1 MSRLGDLI
9 LLERTR
15 QRMTP
20 KQVAKKC
27 GITEKYLLEVESGKR
42 IIADDQARRILKSIG
57 LREHN
62 EIDFSLDEIAATVD
76 LETLRIGQ
84 GQQASPGG
92 QGTAPAP
99 AREMPAAARRVA
111 STESAGAEGAGHAG
125 GIWLDAL
132 AGVLKSVP
140 VYNAAWSIVDR
151 RLLPISNGRIEGGA
165 PEKVFYF
172 LAPDDSMRGF
182 RVLSGDWALIVPSQ
196 SPIDEAIML
205 VEYRQHRALRK
216 VRKLDAQTVLL
227 QSFDREYLAE
237 PLSVNEVTFTG
248 RAVRLEISL

>member
-15 QRMTP
+15 QRLTP

-27 GITEKYLLEVESGKR
+27 GITDKYLLEVESGKR

-57 LREHN
+57 LREQN
-62 EIDFSLDEIAATVD
+62 EMDFTLDEIAATVD
-76 LETLRIGQ
+76 LETLKT
-84 GQQASPGG
+84 A
-92 QGTAPAP
+92 APAP
-99 AREMPAAARRVA
+99 KPVAAKPSEYRVA
-111 STESAGAEGAGHAG
+111 ASSDAQEGRPQGES

-140 VYNAAWSIVDR
+140 VYNAAWAVVER
-151 RLLPISNGRIEGGA
+151 RMLPIEHGRIEGGS
-165 PEKVFYF
+165 PEKVLYF

-182 RVLSGDWALIVPSQ
+182 RVLAGDIALIVPAQ
-196 SPIDEAIML
+196 SPIEDAVML

-216 VRKLDAQTVLL
+216 VKKQDSSTVLL
-227 QSFDREYLAE
+227 QSFDREYVAE
-237 PLSVNEVTFTG
+237 SVSIHDMTFVG

>member
-27 GITEKYLLEVESGKR
+27 GVTEKYLLEVESGKR

-62 EIDFSLDEIAATVD
+62 EADFTLDEIAAAVD
-76 LETLRIGQ
+76 LETIRLAPQPAQPRPQ
-84 GQQASPGG
+84 
-92 QGTAPAP
+92 APAP
-99 AREMPAAARRVA
+99 EPEARRVA
-111 STESAGAEGAGHAG
+111 SASSEEGTAS

-132 AGVLKSVP
+132 SGVLKSVP
-140 VYNAAWSIVDR
+140 VYNAAWAITER
-151 RLLPISNGRIEGGA
+151 RLLPIENGRIEGGA
-165 PEKVFYF
+165 PDKVFYF

-182 RVLSGDWALIVPSQ
+182 RVLAGDLVLMVPTQ
-196 SPIDEAIML
+196 SPIEDAIML
-205 VEYRQHRALRK
+205 VEHKGQRALRK
-216 VRKLDAQTVLL
+216 VRKLDASTVLL
-227 QSFDREYLAE
+227 QSFDREYVAE
-237 PLSVNEVTFTG
+237 PRSVHDVTFTG
-248 RAVRLEISL
+248 RAVRVEIAL

>member
-15 QRMTP
+15 QKMTA

-27 GITEKYLLEVESGKR
+27 GVTEKYLLEVEAGKR
-42 IIADDQARRILKSIG
+42 IIGDDQARRILKSIG
-57 LREHN
+57 LQEHN
-62 EIDFSLDEIAATVD
+62 EVDFSLDEIAATVD
-76 LETLRIGQ
+76 LKTI
-84 GQQASPGG
+84 QA
-92 QGTAPAP
+92 TVPALV
-99 AREMPAAARRVA
+99 ARAAAPEKPAVVFTTDEKEAGGSA
-111 STESAGAEGAGHAG
+111 S

-140 VYNAAWSIVDR
+140 VYNAAWIVTDR
-151 RLLPISNGRIEGGA
+151 RLLPISHGRIEGGA
-165 PEKVFYF
+165 PDKVLYF

-182 RVLSGDWALIVPSQ
+182 RILSGDIALVIPAQ
-196 SPIDEAIML
+196 SPIDDAVML

-216 VRKLDAQTVLL
+216 VKKIDASTVLL

-237 PLSVNEVTFTG
+237 PIPIADCSFVG
-248 RAVRLEISL
+248 RVARVEIAF